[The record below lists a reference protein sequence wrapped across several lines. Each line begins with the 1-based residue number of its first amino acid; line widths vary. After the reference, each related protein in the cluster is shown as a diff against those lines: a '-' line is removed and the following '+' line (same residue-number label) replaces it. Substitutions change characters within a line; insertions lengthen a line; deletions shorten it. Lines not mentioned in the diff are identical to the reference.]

1 MSEIDFDEAFETL
14 KSMFPNI
21 DHEVIYQ
28 LIVEGTQSS
37 RSRQQLQRN
46 R

>member
-21 DHEVIYQ
+21 EADLIYQ
-28 LIVEGTQSS
+28 FICECKKPK
-37 RSRQQLQRN
+37 
-46 R
+46 